1 MGSSAPDGP
10 GAPGLRSP
18 SMTAEERSLY
28 AKTQERI
35 VRDRLGFL
43 LPRAR
48 PMRIAVTAALGLGF
62 AAAVDFVAIRTGGL
76 GSPVFPAILLIWLY
90 GSFVASLGMRELL
103 FNVAL
108 ELLLAVAVFDRFGM
122 GSSGTIAR
130 AVTMGLVGVGFVLM
144 VLGTALRER
153 GAVQAFLEQLRLED
167 ANRRLS
173 AQTTELEKRGEAQ
186 VGEVRDRVRELELLN
201 KQLQERVVERSREL
215 RTALDRLAQGAPW
228 RSVLPGD
235 LLKDRFELGR
245 AIGAGIVGEVFEA
258 TDRTSGSRV
267 AVRVI
272 HGKRAEDLADL
283 QRVLGEARAAAAIS
297 HEGVVR
303 TLDVD
308 VTPEGT
314 VFQVMELLEGTTME
328 AWIARPGLRSV
339 GAVSAIGRVLADAL
353 AAAHQAGVVHGD
365 IKPRNVMLGREDGS
379 IKVLGF
385 GIAKILDVGA
395 SQASVTHSRM
405 VMGTPAYMAPDQFP
419 HGPEADVYSL
429 GVVLYQA
436 LTGVLP
442 LQGVT
447 SPPMVAPTEY
457 VPRDVRARRDDV
469 PPDIAAVVMGCLEKD
484 LRRRPRAADVAS
496 VLSFHARPGEVSAE
510 GTGPG
515 NAPDRASEVA
525 EVDEERLDRGGVGER
540 A

>member
-1 MGSSAPDGP
+1 MGSVAPDGP
-10 GAPGLRSP
+10 GAPGSP
-18 SMTAEERSLY
+18 PS
-28 AKTQERI
+28 
-35 VRDRLGFL
+35 
-43 LPRAR
+43 PRAR
-48 PMRIAVTAALGLGF
+48 PMRIAATAALGLAV
-62 AAAVDFVAIRTGGL
+62 AAAIDVAAIRTGGL

-108 ELLLAVAVFDRFGM
+108 ELVLTIALFDRFGL
-122 GSSGTIAR
+122 GSSGTTAR
-130 AVTMGLVGVGFVLM
+130 ASTIGIVCVGFVL
-144 VLGTALRER
+144 VVVGTALRER
-153 GAVQAFLEQLRLED
+153 AAVQAFLTQLRMED

-173 AQTTELEKRGEAQ
+173 EQSTELEKRAEER
-186 VGEVRDRVRELELLN
+186 VGEIRERARELELLN

-215 RTALDRLAQGAPW
+215 RAALDRLAQGAPW

-235 LLKDRFELGR
+235 VLKGRFEVGR

-258 TDRTSGSRV
+258 TDRTTRSRV
-267 AVRVI
+267 AVRVL

-283 QRVLGEARAAAAIS
+283 QHFLGEARAAAAIS

-365 IKPRNVMLGREDGS
+365 IKPRNVMLGRKDGS

-385 GIAKILDVGA
+385 GISKILDVGA

-496 VLSFHARPGEVSAE
+496 VLSFHARREEVRADGDVTRASAE
-510 GTGPG
+510 GAGPG
-515 NAPDRASEVA
+515 DAADGASEVGQ
-525 EVDEERLDRGGVGER
+525 VD
-540 A
+540 